1 MTTKQEKMI
10 EKMARAQK
18 PAVGDGSKAFKSLT
32 AAVKAAEKAR
42 NEARVCV
49 DAIEAA
55 GQTALKMIAHVQV
68 AHELKLRSMQTR
80 CNACSW
86 VSIGAAIVAWVFFIL
101 SF

>member
-42 NEARVCV
+42 NEARASV
-49 DAIEAA
+49 DALESVA
-55 GQTALKMIAHVQV
+55 QNALKMIANEQV
-68 AHELKLRSMQTR
+68 ACDRKLRSMLTR
-80 CNACSW
+80 CRACSW
-86 VSIGAAIVAWVFFIL
+86 VSMGAAIVAWVFFIL
-101 SF
+101 S